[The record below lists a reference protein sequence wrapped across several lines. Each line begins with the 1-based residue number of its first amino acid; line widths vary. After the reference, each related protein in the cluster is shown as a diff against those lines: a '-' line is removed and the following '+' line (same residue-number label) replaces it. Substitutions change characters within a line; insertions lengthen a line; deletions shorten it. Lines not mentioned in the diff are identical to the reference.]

1 MKKYNIDNY
10 IKYKNDLNIALEK
23 VDKNFY
29 SNRDNLIIKY
39 TPLVE
44 KVARRF
50 STRQEASGVL
60 GIDDFIQEG
69 TIGLIKG
76 VDKIDWELV
85 NNAPNPEASLESF
98 LTKRIKGA
106 IRRGID
112 IHRGNMRI
120 PEYKL
125 NEIRKNTNQDKKV
138 VEMFFNSIF
147 LSIDNNLRED
157 NPVFEIPDK
166 SEEYNTDI
174 LNKYILSIMEIHLN
188 IKEFDIL
195 RMSYGLDCDK
205 MSAKD
210 IAEKLN
216 MKEKSAHV
224 RVSQIKKEAIQKLID
239 NVDPSQVADYL

>member
-1 MKKYNIDNY
+1 
-10 IKYKNDLNIALEK
+10 
-23 VDKNFY
+23 
-29 SNRDNLIIKY
+29 
-39 TPLVE
+39 
-44 KVARRF
+44 
-50 STRQEASGVL
+50 
-60 GIDDFIQEG
+60 
-69 TIGLIKG
+69 
-76 VDKIDWELV
+76 
-85 NNAPNPEASLESF
+85 
-98 LTKRIKGA
+98 
-106 IRRGID
+106 
-112 IHRGNMRI
+112 
-120 PEYKL
+120 
-125 NEIRKNTNQDKKV
+125 
-138 VEMFFNSIF
+138 MFFNSIF

-210 IAEKLN
+210 IAEKLS

-224 RVSQIKKEAIQKLID
+224 RVSQIKKEAIQKLVD

>member
-10 IKYKNDLNIALEK
+10 IKYKNDLSTALEK

-60 GIDDFIQEG
+60 SIDDFIQEG

-85 NNAPNPEASLESF
+85 NKAPNPNASLESF

-210 IAEKLN
+210 IAEKLS

-224 RVSQIKKEAIQKLID
+224 RVSQIKKEAIQKRVD

>member
-10 IKYKNDLNIALEK
+10 IKYKNDLSTALEK

-60 GIDDFIQEG
+60 SIDDFIQEG

-85 NNAPNPEASLESF
+85 NKAPNPNASLESF

-210 IAEKLN
+210 IAEKLS

-224 RVSQIKKEAIQKLID
+224 RVSQIKKEAIQKLVD

>member
-10 IKYKNDLNIALEK
+10 IKYKNDLSTALEK

-60 GIDDFIQEG
+60 SIDDFIQEG

-85 NNAPNPEASLESF
+85 NNAPNPAASLESF

-210 IAEKLN
+210 IAEKLS

-224 RVSQIKKEAIQKLID
+224 RVSQIKKEAIQKLVD